1 MTDYGNPLL
10 TDWELWRVILGTFL
24 ITFGAAG
31 AAGGGIGGGGLYVPL
46 LIMVI
51 GLETKE
57 AVPISQ
63 GCIVGAAIA
72 HFILNVPKRHPYI
85 DQPLMDYAALL
96 VLEPMLLAGSIFGVM
111 VNGMLPSVVIL
122 IVLICVLS
130 LGSYKTSKRAMKI
143 TRSEHLQTKTDLLDD
158 EDNQVAKNVEMVTS
172 DTNTQKIIVETEDA
186 GADAGT
192 EAGTEAGADE
202 GKTPT
207 ATVDDEAAVRLSS
220 WEYVMWKKLGMVAG
234 LWIIL
239 SVSILIRGSS
249 AGEESFA
256 GILYCS
262 AGFWGMTVAIPLIQ
276 ICFSALFGKIEID
289 KASLQSG
296 AIQRTSSKALL
307 DYNEVEW
314 NWINVMRYMVYAFV
328 CGLLAGCLGI
338 GGGLVLSPL
347 LLELGFFPAVASAI
361 SGMAVLVT
369 STSALFA
376 YGLSNKVYW
385 QFVILLMPLTFI
397 STMVGKI
404 LIDGYAERNNKQSSI
419 IWSVAIFLVLCL
431 IMLSIRGLIELASD
445 ASFEFSSPCGDE

>member
-1 MTDYGNPLL
+1 
-10 TDWELWRVILGTFL
+10 
-24 ITFGAAG
+24 
-31 AAGGGIGGGGLYVPL
+31 
-46 LIMVI
+46 
-51 GLETKE
+51 
-57 AVPISQ
+57 
-63 GCIVGAAIA
+63 
-72 HFILNVPKRHPYI
+72 
-85 DQPLMDYAALL
+85 
-96 VLEPMLLAGSIFGVM
+96 M

-122 IVLICVLS
+122 LVLIVVLS
-130 LGSYKTSKRAMKI
+130 LGSYKTSKRALKI

-158 EDNQVAKNVEMVTS
+158 ENNQVAKNVEMVTS
-172 DTNTQKIIVETEDA
+172 DATTQTITVEEVAGA
-186 GADAGT
+186 GADAG
-192 EAGTEAGADE
+192 ADD

-220 WEYVMWKKLGMVAG
+220 WEYVMWKKLAMVAG

-256 GILYCS
+256 GILYCT
-262 AGFWGMTVAIPLIQ
+262 AGFWGMTVAIPILQ
-276 ICFSALFGKIEID
+276 IGFSAMFGKIEID
-289 KASLQSG
+289 KAALESG
-296 AIQRTSSKALL
+296 IQRTSSKALL
-307 DYNEVEW
+307 DYSEVEW
-314 NWINVMRYMVYAFV
+314 NWMNVVRYMVYAFV

-431 IMLSIRGLIELASD
+431 IMLTIRGLIELASD

>member
-122 IVLICVLS
+122 LVLIAVLS
-130 LGSYKTSKRAMKI
+130 LGSYKTTKRAMKI
-143 TRSEHLQTKTDLLDD
+143 SRSEHLQTKTDLLDD
-158 EDNQVAKNVEMVTS
+158 EDNQVAKNVEMVPA
-172 DTNTQKIIVETEDA
+172 DTNTQTITVETE
-186 GADAGT
+186 DAGT
-192 EAGTEAGADE
+192 EAGTEAGADD

-207 ATVDDEAAVRLSS
+207 ATLEDEAAVRLSS

-256 GILYCS
+256 GILYCT
-262 AGFWGMTVAIPLIQ
+262 AGFWGMTVAIPLLQ
-276 ICFSALFGKIEID
+276 ICFSAIFGKIEID
-289 KASLQSG
+289 KASLAIG
-296 AIQRTSSKALL
+296 GIQRTSSKALL

-314 NWINVMRYMVYAFV
+314 NWMNVVRYMVYAFV

-431 IMLSIRGLIELASD
+431 VMLTIRGLIELASD
-445 ASFEFSSPCGDE
+445 ASFEFSSPCEE